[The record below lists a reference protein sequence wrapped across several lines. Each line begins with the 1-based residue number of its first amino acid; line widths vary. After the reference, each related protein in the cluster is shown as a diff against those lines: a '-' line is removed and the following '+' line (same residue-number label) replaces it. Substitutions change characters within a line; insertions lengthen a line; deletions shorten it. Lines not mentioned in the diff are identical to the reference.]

1 MSRGISAF
9 FAKKSGLRDYT
20 LILLGTFLMSV
31 AINFIYEPLELVTG
45 GVTGL
50 GIIIKHFSAGAIDIR
65 GAEDG
70 IPIWITNLLFNIPV
84 FLISLKVFGFKY
96 IAKTLFATLSLSGFM
111 AVLPSTALF
120 EADYFLSVVFG
131 GLLSGAGIGLV
142 LLTMATTGG
151 TDMLGMLIRHKSPH
165 LTVPQIIF
173 VLDGLIVLTGAVV
186 FGVKAALYATIA
198 VYVTSK
204 VSDSLLDGLKFAKC
218 AYIISD
224 YADDI
229 AQEILVELDRGVT
242 GLNGEGMFSHLDKKV
257 LYCVVSRKEMVHVL
271 DIVYKHDPTA
281 FVTISDVRE
290 VWGEGYGELKRRKN

>member
-1 MSRGISAF
+1 MSAF
-9 FAKKSGLRDYT
+9 FAKRSTLRDYL
-20 LILLGTFLMSV
+20 LILTGTFLMGV
-31 AINFIYEPLELVTG
+31 AINFIYEPMELVTG

-50 GIIIKHFSAGAIDIR
+50 GIIIKHFTAGKIDI
-65 GAEDG
+65 GGDG
-70 IPIWITNLLFNIPV
+70 IAVWITNLVFNIPV
-84 FLISLKVFGFKY
+84 FLISLRVFGFRY
-96 IAKTLFATLSLSGFM
+96 IAKTLFATLALSGFL
-111 AVLPSTALF
+111 AVLPIFPLF
-120 EADYFLSVVFG
+120 ESDYILSVIFG

-151 TDMLGMLIRHKSPH
+151 TDMLGMLIRHKNPH

-186 FGVKAALYATIA
+186 FGIKAALYATIA
-198 VYVTSK
+198 VYITSK
-204 VSDSLLDGLKFAKC
+204 VSDNLLDGLKFAKC

-224 YADDI
+224 LADDI
-229 AQEILVELDRGVT
+229 ADEILVELDRGVT

-257 LYCVVSRKEMVHVL
+257 LYCVVSRKEMVRVL

>member
-9 FAKKSGLRDYT
+9 FSKRSTLRDYI
-20 LILLGTFLMSV
+20 LILIGTFLMSV
-31 AINFIYEPLELVTG
+31 AINFIYEPMELITG

-50 GIIIKHFSAGAIDIR
+50 GIILKHFTG
-65 GAEDG
+65 G
-70 IPIWITNLLFNIPV
+70 IVEGGFPVWATNLLFNIPV
-84 FLISLKVFGFKY
+84 FLISLKVFGFRY
-96 IAKTLFATLSLSGFM
+96 ISKTLFATLALSGFL
-111 AVLPSTALF
+111 ALLPSFALF
-120 EADYFLSVVFG
+120 ESDYILSVIFG

-173 VLDGLIVLTGAVV
+173 VLDGLIVLAGAVV
-186 FGVKAALYATIA
+186 FGIKAALYATIA

-224 YADDI
+224 LADDI

-257 LYCVVSRKEMVHVL
+257 LYCVVSRKEMVYVL